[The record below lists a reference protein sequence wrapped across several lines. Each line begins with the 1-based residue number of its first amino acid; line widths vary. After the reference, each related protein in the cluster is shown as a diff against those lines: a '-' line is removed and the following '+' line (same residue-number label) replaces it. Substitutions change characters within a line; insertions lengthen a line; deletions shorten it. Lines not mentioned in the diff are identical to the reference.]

1 MPAAR
6 AKKVHRE
13 NKKRRRKPNESDDDD
28 DDDEE
33 EDEDEGWMTANDD
46 RWKSLGVNAN
56 ALMLGASEE
65 GFMSLEVLDAAFAR
79 GAVARDG
86 GGEATTA
93 RSIASAKG
101 NGKIK
106 IFGGE
111 IAVAKKQTS
120 AEVGDGNKVN
130 AKPRTRERFAEALD
144 DDALRGLSGKEA
156 RIMKRKLRWK
166 AKIEA
171 KKLAKANGERRG
183 SAAMKVANAAA
194 AEVPAAAAADG
205 AKSTRANREEKKKGD
220 KTASKK
226 AKAAVNASKAVND
239 APNER
244 VNAKTTPTNARVEA
258 REAEDALV
266 DDAALDVEEDWEKIT
281 HKTLAA
287 SAAAAS
293 AKSSIVQGI
302 DVERG
307 CDVSAWFEFDLHPLL
322 LRAIQDAGFA
332 TPSPIQRECLPPAMK
347 GRCDII
353 GAAQT
358 GSGKTLAFALP
369 ILHRLL
375 SQGIGLPDGAA
386 KNDENAPAVPDAL
399 RALIVTP
406 TRELAL
412 QVCAMMRAVAVY
424 TKIDICPVVG
434 GMSKEKQERLL
445 NRKPAVIVA
454 TPGRLWD
461 TMQSAHPH
469 LSELSALSFFVL
481 DEADR
486 MVERGHFSELTNII
500 ENIPQPPKVKHRSG
514 GTEPSREKRLD
525 AGPDDFAEDDG
536 DAARE
541 KALALRPSQMLDRQ
555 TFVFSATL
563 TVPDNVRRKLRKG
576 KPPTSTKKKAAVE
589 RSQSGSLES
598 LMESVPF
605 YSKVKLVD
613 LTTAERK
620 GGAVATSIAE
630 SALECTE
637 EDRDSLLY
645 YLLSAHPGMTIVF
658 VNAISCLRRIVAL
671 LKILNVPVEGL
682 HAGMQQRMR
691 LKALDRFK
699 GALKSGRHSVLVAT
713 DVAARGL
720 DVKGVELVIHYQI
733 PRSADTYIHRSGRT
747 GRADQRGAAVSL
759 VTPKERAQYYALLK
773 TLNRDGPLDAFPI
786 AEETLIEASRR
797 LAVARKIDR
806 LAHSKKKAKADKE
819 WRQANAE
826 ELGIILSET
835 ESDEDLQEYQEERGA
850 EREAAKNERKYRDEL
865 ARLLVKPLGSHRH
878 SLIGSAKFPT
888 RGGGEA
894 LLKAKNA
901 RLNAERVVS
910 AASMLSVERRE
921 SLDELPAAIAG
932 AIAGGVRGQ
941 RRKKRRVGQ
950 KK

>member
-1 MPAAR
+1 MAPAA
-6 AKKVHRE
+6 AT
-13 NKKRRRKPNESDDDD
+13 KKRTKKKPHAVVDDDD
-28 DDDEE
+28 DDDV
-33 EDEDEGWMTANDD
+33 DGWMTADD
-46 RWKSLGVNAN
+46 GWTGVNVNTN

-65 GFMSLEVLDAAFAR
+65 GFMSLEVLDASSAKA
-79 GAVARDG
+79 AVAAATRGDSG
-86 GGEATTA
+86 TTTTA
-93 RSIASAKG
+93 VEAKPKE
-101 NGKIK
+101 KIK
-106 IFGGE
+106 IFGGDF
-111 IAVAKKQTS
+111 VAMDKP
-120 AEVGDGNKVN
+120 
-130 AKPRTRERFAEALD
+130 AKDAGTKAGAKGKGAAKAPSTLNALD
-144 DDALRGLSGKEA
+144 EDALDGLSGKEA

-171 KKLAKANGERRG
+171 KKLAKKNGESVG
-183 SAAMKVANAAA
+183 GGGDGVAVKKVHAVAKEETKNTKDADSAK
-194 AEVPAAAAADG
+194 P
-205 AKSTRANREEKKKGD
+205 KSTQASRKEKKKAAE
-220 KTASKK
+220 KNKEKPAASKH
-226 AKAAVNASKAVND
+226 D
-239 APNER
+239 E
-244 VNAKTTPTNARVEA
+244 ELI
-258 REAEDALV
+258 E
-266 DDAALDVEEDWEKIT
+266 DAALDVEEDWEKIT
-281 HKTLAA
+281 RK
-287 SAAAAS
+287 SAP
-293 AKSSIVQGI
+293 SSSSGGRVVQGV
-302 DVERG
+302 DVNSG

-322 LRAIQDAGFA
+322 LRAIQDAGFT

-347 GRCDII
+347 GRCDVI

-375 SQGIGLPDGAA
+375 SQGIGLPDDD
-386 KNDENAPAVPDAL
+386 DEDKDDDDEEKSTRVPREVVPDAL
-399 RALIVTP
+399 RALIVAP

-424 TKIDICPVVG
+424 TKIDVCPVVG

-461 TMQSAHPH
+461 TMQSGHPH
-469 LSELSALSFFVL
+469 LTELGALSFFVL

-486 MVERGHFSELTNII
+486 MVERGHFRELTSII
-500 ENIPQPPKVKHRSG
+500 ENIPQPPKVKQRSG
-514 GTEPSREKRLD
+514 KKSSEALGKEEEDEVVDD
-525 AGPDDFAEDDG
+525 AVFHAED
-536 DAARE
+536 AERE

-563 TVPDNVRRKLRKG
+563 TVPDSVRRKLRKG
-576 KPPTSTKKKAAVE
+576 KPPAAVKK
-589 RSQSGSLES
+589 SGATVAQSGSLES
-598 LMESVPF
+598 LMECVPF

-613 LTTAERK
+613 LTTKERK
-620 GGAVATSIAE
+620 GGAVAASIAE

-658 VNAISCLRRIVAL
+658 VNAISCLRRVVAL

-691 LKALDRFK
+691 LKGLDRFK
-699 GALKSGRHSVLVAT
+699 SALKNGKHSVLVAT

-747 GRADQRGAAVSL
+747 GRADQLGAAVSL

-773 TLNRDGPLDAFPI
+773 SLNRDGPLDAFPI

-806 LAHSKKKAKADKE
+806 LAHTKKKSKADKE
-819 WRQANAE
+819 WRRTNAE
-826 ELGIILSET
+826 ELGIILSES
-835 ESDEDLQEYQEERGA
+835 ESDDDLQEYHEEQSA
-850 EREAAKNERKYRDEL
+850 KNEAAKNERKFRAEL
-865 ARLLVKPLGSHRH
+865 DRMLAIPLGSHRH
-878 SLIGSAKFPT
+878 SLIGSAKFPS

-901 RLNAERVVS
+901 RLNAERSVS
-910 AASMLSVERRE
+910 AVNMLAMNSSRAGSAGRGSGTHTKKRKAGDADVA
-921 SLDELPAAIAG
+921 LPAAVAG
-932 AIAGGVRGQ
+932 AIAGGVAG
-941 RRKKRRVGQ
+941 RRKKTKKDRVSS
-950 KK
+950 

>member
-1 MPAAR
+1 MAPAA
-6 AKKVHRE
+6 AT
-13 NKKRRRKPNESDDDD
+13 KKRSKTRAHTRDDDD
-28 DDDEE
+28 DVDA
-33 EDEDEGWMTANDD
+33 WMTADD
-46 RWKSLGVNAN
+46 GWMGVDVNTN

-65 GFMSLEVLDAAFAR
+65 GFMSLEVLDASSARAAVAAATR
-79 GAVARDG
+79 GAPSTT
-86 GGEATTA
+86 TTA
-93 RSIASAKG
+93 AAAGETKE
-101 NGKIK
+101 KIK

-111 IAVAKKQTS
+111 LANDAPRKDASKTGAKAKAKTPS
-120 AEVGDGNKVN
+120 ALH
-130 AKPRTRERFAEALD
+130 ALD
-144 DDALRGLSGKEA
+144 DAALDGLSGKDA

-171 KKLAKANGERRG
+171 KKLAKKNG
-183 SAAMKVANAAA
+183 VARVDRPGVVVKKDCVV
-194 AEVPAAAAADG
+194 AEKEETPRETDVE
-205 AKSTRANREEKKKGD
+205 AKSSRKEKKKAD
-220 KTASKK
+220 KQAKK
-226 AKAAVNASKAVND
+226 
-239 APNER
+239 
-244 VNAKTTPTNARVEA
+244 KTTKPAARLDHKADLKDDEA
-258 REAEDALV
+258 LIE
-266 DDAALDVEEDWEKIT
+266 DAALDVEEDWEKIT
-281 HKTLAA
+281 RKNAPPSSSSAGAA
-287 SAAAAS
+287 RV
-293 AKSSIVQGI
+293 VQGV
-302 DVERG
+302 DVNSG

-322 LRAIQDAGFA
+322 LRAIQDAGFT

-347 GRCDII
+347 GRCDVI

-375 SQGIGLPDGAA
+375 SQGIGLPDEHGDDDEEDNDDDGRRAA
-386 KNDENAPAVPDAL
+386 RVAREVVPDAL
-399 RALIVTP
+399 RALVVAP

-424 TKIDICPVVG
+424 TKIDVCPVVG

-461 TMQSAHPH
+461 TMQSGHPH
-469 LSELSALSFFVL
+469 VTELGALSFFVL

-486 MVERGHFSELTNII
+486 MVERGHFRELTSII
-500 ENIPQPPKVKHRSG
+500 ENIPQPPKVKQRSG
-514 GTEPSREKRLD
+514 KTSSAVKEDEED
-525 AGPDDFAEDDG
+525 AVDVALFAA
-536 DAARE
+536 DAARQ
-541 KALALRPSQMLDRQ
+541 KALDLRPSQMLDRQ

-563 TVPDNVRRKLRKG
+563 TVPDSVRRKLRKG
-576 KPPTSTKKKAAVE
+576 KPPSSMKTKKSGAPTVA
-589 RSQSGSLES
+589 QSGSLES
-598 LMESVPF
+598 LMECVPF

-613 LTTAERK
+613 LTTKERK

-658 VNAISCLRRIVAL
+658 VNAISCLRRVVAL

-699 GALKSGRHSVLVAT
+699 GALKNGKHSVLVAT

-773 TLNRDGPLDAFPI
+773 SLNRDGPLDAFPV

-806 LAHSKKKAKADKE
+806 LAHAKKKTKADKE
-819 WRQANAE
+819 WRRTNAE
-826 ELGIILSET
+826 ELGIILSES
-835 ESDEDLQEYQEERGA
+835 ESDDDLQEYHEAQSA
-850 EREAAKNERKYRDEL
+850 KNEAAKNERKFRAEL
-865 ARLLVKPLGSHRH
+865 DRMLAKPLGSHRH

-901 RLNAERVVS
+901 RLNAERSVS
-910 AASMLSVERRE
+910 AANMLAMNSSRAGNAGRGSGTHTKKRKSSDADVA
-921 SLDELPAAIAG
+921 LPAAVAG
-932 AIAGGVRGQ
+932 AIAGGVAG
-941 RRKKRRVGQ
+941 RRKKTKKDRVSS
-950 KK
+950 